1 MKLLTLRIESN
12 LTKIS
17 IIIPT
22 INEANNL
29 PLLLSDLSIIQ
40 KVGEII
46 IVDCGSKDKTID
58 IANIYGAK
66 VYKSKERNRGLQLDL
81 GAKNSKGEWL
91 IFLHAD
97 TRLTNDWFIKIKSV
111 LKGDKNFI
119 YNFKFKI
126 NNKKKIYRVLE
137 ILVNFRS
144 RYLKQPYGDQGLII
158 HKSIYLKNNGF
169 RKIPLMEDVDFFRR
183 LKNKEDLKQ
192 LNLPIFTS
200 SRKWERT
207 NIFLQALK
215 NWNFRR
221 RWLKGESTKSIYS
234 EYYKK

>member
-1 MKLLTLRIESN
+1 MS
-12 LTKIS
+12 KIS

-29 PLLLSDLSIIQ
+29 PLLLSDLSIIK

-66 VYKSKERNRGLQLDL
+66 IYKTKERNRGLQLDL

-119 YNFKFKI
+119 YYFKFKI
-126 NNKKKIYRVLE
+126 NSKKKIYRVLE
-137 ILVNFRS
+137 ILVNLRS

-221 RWLKGESTKSIYS
+221 RWLNGESTKSIYS
-234 EYYKK
+234 EYYKNN

>member
-1 MKLLTLRIESN
+1 MS
-12 LTKIS
+12 KIS

-22 INEANNL
+22 FNEANNL

-40 KVGEII
+40 KEGEILI
-46 IVDCGSKDKTID
+46 IDCGSVDKTID

-66 VYKSKERNRGLQLDL
+66 VYKSKERNRGLQLDI
-81 GAKNSKGEWL
+81 GAKNSSGDWL

-97 TRLTNDWFIKIKSV
+97 TRLTHDWFTKIKSV
-111 LKGDKNFI
+111 LEVNKNYI
-119 YNFKFKI
+119 YYFKFRINDKKI
-126 NNKKKIYRVLE
+126 IYRVLE

-144 RYLKQPYGDQGLII
+144 QYFKQPYGDQGLII
-158 HKSIYLKNNGF
+158 HRSIYFENNGF
-169 RKIPLMEDVDFFRR
+169 RNIPLMEDIDFLRR
-183 LKNKEDLKQ
+183 LNNKKDLKK

-215 NWNFRR
+215 NWHFRR
-221 RWLKGESTKSIYS
+221 RWVKGESLKSIYS
-234 EYYKK
+234 DYYKK

>member
-1 MKLLTLRIESN
+1 MS
-12 LTKIS
+12 KIS

-40 KVGEII
+40 KVGEILI
-46 IVDCGSKDKTID
+46 IDCGSEDKTID
-58 IANIYGAK
+58 IANIFGAK
-66 VYKSKERNRGLQLDL
+66 VFRSKEKNRGLQLHM
-81 GAKNSKGEWL
+81 GAKNSKGEWF

-97 TRLTNDWFIKIKSV
+97 TRLTHDWFTKITSV
-111 LKGDKNFI
+111 LKENKNFV
-119 YNFKFKI
+119 YYFKFKI
-126 NNKKKIYRVLE
+126 NDKKIIYRLLE

-144 RYLKQPYGDQGLII
+144 KYLRQPYGDQGLII
-158 HKSIYLKNNGF
+158 HKKTYQKNNGF
-169 RKIPLMEDVDFFRR
+169 RKIPLMEDVDFFNRFND
-183 LKNKEDLKQ
+183 KKYLKQ

-207 NIFLQALK
+207 NIILQALK

-221 RWLKGESTKSIYS
+221 RWLKGESIESIYS
-234 EYYKK
+234 DYYKK

>member
-1 MKLLTLRIESN
+1 MS
-12 LTKIS
+12 KIS

-29 PLLLSDLSIIQ
+29 PLLLSDLSSIQ
-40 KVGEII
+40 KKGEII

-58 IANIYGAK
+58 IAKIYGAK
-66 VYKSKERNRGLQLDL
+66 VFKSEERSRGLQLDI
-81 GAKNSKGEWL
+81 GAKNSKGNWL

-97 TRLTNDWFIKIKSV
+97 TRLTHNWFKKINSV
-111 LKGDKNFI
+111 LKGDKNYI
-119 YNFKFKI
+119 YYFKFKI
-126 NNKKKIYRVLE
+126 NHKKIIYRFLE

-144 RYLKQPYGDQGLII
+144 QYFKQPYGDQGLII
-158 HKSIYLKNNGF
+158 HRTIYFKNNGF
-169 RKIPLMEDVDFFRR
+169 RKIPLMEDIDFLRR
-183 LKNKEDLKQ
+183 LNNKKDLKQ
-192 LNLPIFTS
+192 LNLPIYIS

-207 NIFLQALK
+207 NIFLQAIK

-234 EYYKK
+234 DYYKQ

>member
-1 MKLLTLRIESN
+1 LSD
-12 LTKIS
+12 IS

-46 IVDCGSKDKTID
+46 VVDCGSKDKTID
-58 IANIYGAK
+58 IAKIYGAK
-66 VYKSKERNRGLQLDL
+66 VYKSKEKNRGLQLDI

-97 TRLTNDWFIKIKSV
+97 TRLTPDWHTKIKSV
-111 LKGDKNFI
+111 LKGDKNYI
-119 YNFKFKI
+119 YYFKFKI
-126 NNKKKIYRVLE
+126 NDKKKIYRVLE

-144 RYLKQPYGDQGLII
+144 RYFKKPYGDQGLII
-158 HKSIYLKNNGF
+158 HRSIYYENNGF
-169 RKIPLMEDVDFFRR
+169 RKIPLMEDVDFFTR

-207 NIFLQALK
+207 NIFIQALK

-221 RWLKGESTKSIYS
+221 RWLKGESTKSLYS

>member
-1 MKLLTLRIESN
+1 MC
-12 LTKIS
+12 KIS

-29 PLLLSDLSIIQ
+29 PLLLSDLSIFN
-40 KVGEII
+40 KKGEILI
-46 IVDCGSKDKTID
+46 IDSGSEDKTTD
-58 IANIYGAK
+58 IARIYGAK
-66 VYKSKERNRGLQLDL
+66 VYKSKERNRGLQLDI

-91 IFLHAD
+91 MFLHAD
-97 TRLTNDWFIKIKSV
+97 SRLTNNWFTKIKSV
-111 LKGDKNFI
+111 LERDKNFI
-119 YNFKFKI
+119 YYFKFKI
-126 NNKKKIYRVLE
+126 NDKKIIYRVLE

-144 RYLKQPYGDQGLII
+144 KHFKQPYGDQGLII
-158 HKSIYLKNNGF
+158 HRSIYDKNNGF
-169 RKIPLMEDVDFFRR
+169 REIPIMEDLDFFRR
-183 LKNKEDLKQ
+183 LNNKKDLKQ
-192 LNLPIFTS
+192 LSLPIFTS

-234 EYYKK
+234 DYYKK